1 MNNIYK
7 FNISPIDFLCRL
19 WYTITT
25 RIQVYDCDMGKR
37 FYKPPKMVSY
47 RVFSVVFL
55 FPEVFLFMN
64 EKLALEI
71 FGYLGTGLVLISF
84 IMKDIKW
91 LRAVN
96 MSGGLIS
103 LIYAICTNAMPV
115 VVLNASLIVINGI
128 QLARILLNEKKQ
140 KKAVV
145 SEDFVAYNK
154 KKENLEEDI

>member
-1 MNNIYK
+1 
-7 FNISPIDFLCRL
+7 
-19 WYTITT
+19 
-25 RIQVYDCDMGKR
+25 
-37 FYKPPKMVSY
+37 
-47 RVFSVVFL
+47 
-55 FPEVFLFMN
+55 MN

-71 FGYLGTGLVLISF
+71 FGYIGTGLVLISF

-154 KKENLEEDI
+154 KKENSEEDI